1 MHFYTIDDI
10 AKELHMSVG
19 TVRNRLSR
27 GDPMPPSV
35 KVGKKRLFPED
46 SFREWVQGKIESN
59 DRSANGRKF

>member
-1 MHFYTIDDI
+1 MHLYTINDI

-35 KVGKKRLFPED
+35 KVGRRRLFPED
-46 SFREWVQGKIESN
+46 SFKNWMKLRLKSN
-59 DRSANGRKF
+59 DSQAVVE